1 MKVTDLAA
9 RRKQNE
15 RRKYADLVM
24 EAWDRQAPPHEKR
37 AKQIGKPSTLDT
49 DPEVRRKAKAAL

>member
-1 MKVTDLAA
+1 MKVIDLTA

-24 EAWDRQAPPHEKR
+24 EAWDRLEPLHEKH
-37 AKQIGKPSTLDT
+37 AKRIGKPSTLDT